1 VSEGSHVVLK
11 AIHPSWCTTQVP
23 NDVAE
28 LLGCQM
34 SELKGLHRPARAIA
48 FLSRGQGN
56 VRALG
61 SYRSAEMLAGE
72 MAANRVIAMAQLT
85 EKLVFNIPA
94 ALEEYLGIQT
104 YPRGGAGTRGTDD
117 MLVWFMPEDEYYE
130 YRSQTRDS
138 KPFRGLA
145 SGNIPR
151 VYLTKSIFQ
160 HLRKNIVEEPLLI
173 PQHPAMVKVRR

>member
-1 VSEGSHVVLK
+1 
-11 AIHPSWCTTQVP
+11 VP